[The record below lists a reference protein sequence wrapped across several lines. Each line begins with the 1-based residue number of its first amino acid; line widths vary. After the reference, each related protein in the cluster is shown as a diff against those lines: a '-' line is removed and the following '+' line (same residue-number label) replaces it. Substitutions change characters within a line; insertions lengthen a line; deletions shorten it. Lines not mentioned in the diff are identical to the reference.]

1 MAEEVVEV
9 GVVAVAVPP
18 PEGVAPLGMTEVEGG
33 VVVVGGTVTCGGT
46 VTLSG
51 GTVGV
56 DGVTLTGVTVD
67 VAVVVDVAVT
77 GGSCTGVV
85 PQAAVA

>member
-18 PEGVAPLGMTEVEGG
+18 PEGVAPLGITGVKGG

-51 GTVGV
+51 GGVGV
-56 DGVTLTGVTVD
+56 VGVMLTGSGVTD
-67 VAVVVDVAVT
+67 PVVVAVT
-77 GGSCTGVV
+77 GGS
-85 PQAAVA
+85 